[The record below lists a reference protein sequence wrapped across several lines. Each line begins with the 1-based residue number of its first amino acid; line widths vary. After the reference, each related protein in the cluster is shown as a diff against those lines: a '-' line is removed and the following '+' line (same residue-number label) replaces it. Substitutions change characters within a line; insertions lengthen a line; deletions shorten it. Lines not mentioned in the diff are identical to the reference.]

1 MAMRKYVAMAG
12 LALAGLVVAGPGHAT
27 RVKDLGQFE
36 GVRNNS
42 LIGYG
47 LIVGLDGTGDQTTQT
62 PFTAQSTAAM
72 LAQMGVN
79 LPAGAQMQ
87 TKNLAAVM
95 ITAELPP
102 FGRPG
107 DALDVTVS
115 SLGNAKSLRGG
126 TLVMTP
132 LKGPDG
138 MVYALAQGNVALSG
152 ASAGGARGVAQ
163 QQNAGRI
170 PQGAKI
176 ERASPL
182 PVGREVAFNL
192 FVPDYSTAQ
201 KVQQAINAKAGSPIA
216 RAVDARRIVI
226 ESRGTGALPLVELA
240 AQIESIQVDAPA
252 VAAKVVI
259 NARTGSLVMGS
270 NVEVGECAISHGGL
284 TITVGGKDG
293 APPTSTQVAHVK
305 AQGTLADVV
314 KSLGALGVSPTDL
327 IAILQAMREAGAL
340 QAEIEV
346 I

>member
-1 MAMRKYVAMAG
+1 MKKVLLIVLGMFLFGQA
-12 LALAGLVVAGPGHAT
+12 HAT
-27 RVKDLGQFE
+27 RVKDIAQFE
-36 GVRNNS
+36 GVRSNS

-62 PFTAQSTAAM
+62 PFTAQSISAM
-72 LAQMGVN
+72 LSQLGIVM
-79 LPAGAQMQ
+79 PPGASMQ

-95 ITAELPP
+95 ITADLPP

-126 TLVMTP
+126 TLLMTP

-138 MVYALAQGNVALSG
+138 VVYALAQGSIAL
-152 ASAGGARGVAQ
+152 SAGGAKGVAQ

-182 PVGREVAFNL
+182 PSGGEVSLNL
-192 FVPDYSTAQ
+192 FVADYTTAQ
-201 KVQQAINAKAGSPIA
+201 KVEAAINAKVGAPIA
-216 RAVDARRIVI
+216 KAKDARRIVI
-226 ESRGTGALPLVELA
+226 DSPLSSGLPLVELA
-240 AQIESIQVDAPA
+240 AKIESITIDAP
-252 VAAKVVI
+252 VIAAKVVI
-259 NARTGSLVMGS
+259 NARTGAIVMGAA
-270 NVEVGECAISHGGL
+270 VEVGECAISHSGI
-284 TITVGGKDG
+284 TITVGGKDAEKG
-293 APPTSTQVAHVK
+293 GSQQIAHVK
-305 AQGTLADVV
+305 SQATLADVV
-314 KSLGALGVSPTDL
+314 KSLAVLGVGPADL
-327 IAILQAMREAGAL
+327 ISILQAMREAGAL